1 MYTWNVKRRKKV
13 KRHSKVVLKKGK
25 KGPIDPKRNDRPP
38 SPLGVRRAIR
48 VRRHLPWLWH
58 DSSSFH
64 PWSFD
69 RISQSPHCM
78 YLHHLTRKKDL
89 KTLWNL
95 PWERVFFGH
104 YEHFWNWYG
113 KKKSIA
119 SLKTVAAKNFCNLH
133 VSSTDKKSFSRKK
146 GSNSPFCHSFSALH
160 SLGCFELL
168 LDIFGPFKRIHPNLN
183 ESIKVVVSIIASSRR
198 KMHNGNDVKG
208 NGSRTTYLLGFC
220 VGTLEQSCFGN

>member
-1 MYTWNVKRRKKV
+1 MLYLFLQTYRSLLNRLTFLTMRTTKFLSPQYQVHGLNKFSLGNVHLKRKKEEKV

-104 YEHFWNWYG
+104 YEHFWNWCG
-113 KKKSIA
+113 KVI
-119 SLKTVAAKNFCNLH
+119 
-133 VSSTDKKSFSRKK
+133 
-146 GSNSPFCHSFSALH
+146 NSKF
-160 SLGCFELL
+160 
-168 LDIFGPFKRIHPNLN
+168 
-183 ESIKVVVSIIASSRR
+183 
-198 KMHNGNDVKG
+198 
-208 NGSRTTYLLGFC
+208 
-220 VGTLEQSCFGN
+220 